1 MQYLVKREHMPEPVL
16 RKSPLT
22 SVVCELRF
30 QPVVGHLEIVGLS
43 KRLEEIGLTSYNRE
57 QGMQLQMGPGQLQQ
71 REVER
76 HRFATAEGDGT
87 LILDEGI
94 FAFDTASYR
103 GIDHFLETWKAIA
116 TAIVETFGVAA
127 RNRIGLRYVN
137 EIRLPAPDRVS
148 VEELIK
154 DELVPPWGAQ
164 PHLEELS
171 VSLHELRFK
180 QDEGELT
187 FRHGLQREPG
197 ADSVYL
203 LDFDHYEQ
211 RLTDFDIEE
220 EVKRLRDFNARVY
233 EIFRWSITDESYAAF
248 EPQKRPDA

>member
-1 MQYLVKREHMPEPVL
+1 MTEPVL
-16 RKSPLT
+16 RKCPLT

-30 QPVVGHLEIVGLS
+30 QPVAGSLEIVGLS

-76 HRFATAEGDGT
+76 HRFATAEGDET

-94 FAFDTASYR
+94 FAFDTASYG
-103 GIDHFLETWKAIA
+103 GIDRFLEMWKAIA
-116 TAIVETFGVAA
+116 VAITETLGVVA

-137 EIRLPAPDRVS
+137 EVRLAAPDRGS
-148 VEELIK
+148 VEESI
-154 DELVPPWGAQ
+154 ESALVPPWGAQ

-180 QDEGELT
+180 QEEGELT
-187 FRHGLQREPG
+187 FRHGLQKGLEHPP
-197 ADSVYL
+197 S
-203 LDFDHYEQ
+203 
-211 RLTDFDIEE
+211 TCST
-220 EVKRLRDFNARVY
+220 
-233 EIFRWSITDESYAAF
+233 SITTSSV
-248 EPQKRPDA
+248 

>member
-1 MQYLVKREHMPEPVL
+1 MPEPVL

-30 QPVVGHLEIVGLS
+30 QPVGGSLEIVGLS

-76 HRFATAEGDGT
+76 HRFATAEGDET
-87 LILDEGI
+87 LSLDEGI
-94 FAFDTASYR
+94 FAFETASYR
-103 GIDHFLETWKAIA
+103 GIDRFLETWQDIAEAI
-116 TAIVETFGVAA
+116 TETLGVAA

-137 EIRLPAPDRVS
+137 EVRLSSPDRGT
-148 VEELIK
+148 VEESI
-154 DELVPPWGAQ
+154 ESALVPPWGAQ

-180 QDEGELT
+180 QEEGELT
-187 FRHGLQREPG
+187 FRHGLQKVPG
-197 ADSVYL
+197 APSVYL

-211 RLTDFDIEE
+211 RLTGFNIEE
-220 EVKRLRDFNARVY
+220 EVERLRDFNARVY
-233 EIFRWSITDESYAAF
+233 EIFRWSITDESYTAF
-248 EPQKRPDA
+248 EPQERSDA